1 MQYYSQFGQDQYLYE
16 NFFRGYE
23 NGYFVDIGAHD
34 GVTGSNTKFFEDI
47 GWRGIC
53 FEPIPSVYQKLSAN
67 RKCDVCPC
75 AISDIDGR
83 AGFRVIKG
91 YSEMLSGLADSQY
104 GEQLSRINREV
115 AEHEQQVD
123 IIEVETRKFS
133 SIVPRTSIDL
143 LSLDVEGA
151 EEKIIRSIPFDVF
164 NIRFMTIEFNN
175 PNDSLERYLNS
186 RGYECINQLGVDKIF
201 KKN

>member
-1 MQYYSQFGQDQYLYE
+1 
-16 NFFRGYE
+16 
-23 NGYFVDIGAHD
+23 
-34 GVTGSNTKFFEDI
+34 
-47 GWRGIC
+47 
-53 FEPIPSVYQKLSAN
+53 
-67 RKCDVCPC
+67 
-75 AISDIDGR
+75 
-83 AGFRVIKG
+83 
-91 YSEMLSGLADSQY
+91 MLSGLADSQY